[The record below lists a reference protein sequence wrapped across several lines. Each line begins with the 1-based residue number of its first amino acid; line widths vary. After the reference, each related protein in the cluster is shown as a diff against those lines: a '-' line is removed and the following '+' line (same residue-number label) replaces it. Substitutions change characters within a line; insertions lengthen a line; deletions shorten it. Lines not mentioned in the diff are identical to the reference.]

1 MGGGNPS
8 PCPTAWKIIAPAFA
22 LVPLLLPGRARLGG
36 PGKEQAPR
44 PTARVGTEGA
54 FSMREAPG
62 RQQSPEKRKG
72 GPLTTQVLVN
82 RCGRP
87 VRGTFARRSHFI
99 FCPTSLQVSL
109 LFQRWHMA
117 VFLGPLLVCVSSTGP
132 VFQPLVLLFLSRPLH
147 CCSFLATWRFREAV
161 SRDVEARFPR
171 RLPWLAQKPQA
182 GLPQGSP
189 SHAGN

>member
-1 MGGGNPS
+1 MGRKGVRRAKGATANRWGGGNPS

-117 VFLGPLLVCVSSTGP
+117 VFLGPLLVCVSSTRPCLPAPGASL
-132 VFQPLVLLFLSRPLH
+132 PLTAPPLL
-147 CCSFLATWRFREAV
+147 
-161 SRDVEARFPR
+161 
-171 RLPWLAQKPQA
+171 
-182 GLPQGSP
+182 
-189 SHAGN
+189 